1 MSDER
6 PITAPRG
13 RVTQREVRA
22 TMRTAERNAAFF
34 EAHDLPVSAARC
46 RARVESCRARLAE
59 MRAGE

>member
-1 MSDER
+1 
-6 PITAPRG
+6 
-13 RVTQREVRA
+13 
-22 TMRTAERNAAFF
+22 MRTAERNAAFF